1 MINLSIVTI
10 TKSIKLRFVEE
21 EDAEFILMLRTD
33 QNKNKYLSQT
43 GSALGNQIAWLRGYK
58 SREKSNNEIR

>member
-1 MINLSIVTI
+1 MINLSIVAI
-10 TKSIKLRFVEE
+10 TKSIKLRFVE